1 MRIDQMLEVVPQP
14 AAGAAEAPAPTCCA
28 VHLQTLPGMDLE
40 KMGYVPL
47 LDGKDPERLLRSFQ
61 EAPQF
66 SQVPLAKLFRERR
79 GCLQV
84 ILLAESGYYAQQAAL
99 YLASFAQ
106 IERGRQREK
115 ERSEDSFWENTGLEE
130 LFEAEEGN
138 PLSMALTVVSPRMLD
153 PALQEEKRQGA
164 AVLYGGREEPFQMT
178 KLDTPAV
185 LVAAPSGPV
194 LTERIIRQLLDCRGR
209 DLIEHPLDRFIALQP
224 DQVDLEWLE
233 ELRFTYGF
241 HVCRVGQPSQD
252 YLCRFLREQIHELMD
267 PFGSGVEQET
277 LVSQADLD
285 RVVSQTRRF
294 RGDQF
299 SETDLE
305 SLVLWAVQRDA
316 ALPLKTEDLLF
327 SPFQDR
333 KTGWRDLSE
342 MVGLEEVKQTLR
354 RRLAAAA
361 LEDHRRQ
368 RGLKVEPACRNMA
381 FSGPPGTGKSVTAR
395 LAARILREEGRGTG
409 RFVEAG
415 REQLIGSYLGQ
426 TSPMVAELFQRA
438 KGGVLFIDEA
448 GALLDDGQDIY
459 AAEAVNALVRHMEL
473 EPETT
478 VIFATYPGEME
489 RLLASNPGLSS
500 RVAQVLDFPGY
511 DDGILWD
518 IFQGFAR
525 REGYALPEGTREVCD
540 AFFAE
545 LRQRKG
551 ERFGNGREA
560 RRLYQGA
567 VEEMA
572 LRVLEGQEEAL
583 VLADLEEASKRLL
596 AQPGK
601 ERRSIGF

>member
-1 MRIDQMLEVVPQP
+1 
-14 AAGAAEAPAPTCCA
+14 
-28 VHLQTLPGMDLE
+28 
-40 KMGYVPL
+40 
-47 LDGKDPERLLRSFQ
+47 
-61 EAPQF
+61 
-66 SQVPLAKLFRERR
+66 
-79 GCLQV
+79 
-84 ILLAESGYYAQQAAL
+84 
-99 YLASFAQ
+99 
-106 IERGRQREK
+106 
-115 ERSEDSFWENTGLEE
+115 
-130 LFEAEEGN
+130 
-138 PLSMALTVVSPRMLD
+138 
-153 PALQEEKRQGA
+153 
-164 AVLYGGREEPFQMT
+164 
-178 KLDTPAV
+178 
-185 LVAAPSGPV
+185 
-194 LTERIIRQLLDCRGR
+194 
-209 DLIEHPLDRFIALQP
+209 
-224 DQVDLEWLE
+224 
-233 ELRFTYGF
+233 
-241 HVCRVGQPSQD
+241 
-252 YLCRFLREQIHELMD
+252 
-267 PFGSGVEQET
+267 
-277 LVSQADLD
+277 
-285 RVVSQTRRF
+285 
-294 RGDQF
+294 
-299 SETDLE
+299 
-305 SLVLWAVQRDA
+305 
-316 ALPLKTEDLLF
+316 
-327 SPFQDR
+327 
-333 KTGWRDLSE
+333 

-500 RVAQVLDFPGY
+500 RVAQVLDFPVY

-525 REGYALPEGTREVCD
+525 REGYALPEGTRELCD

-545 LRQRKG
+545 LRQRRG

>member
-1 MRIDQMLEVVPQP
+1 
-14 AAGAAEAPAPTCCA
+14 
-28 VHLQTLPGMDLE
+28 
-40 KMGYVPL
+40 
-47 LDGKDPERLLRSFQ
+47 
-61 EAPQF
+61 
-66 SQVPLAKLFRERR
+66 
-79 GCLQV
+79 
-84 ILLAESGYYAQQAAL
+84 
-99 YLASFAQ
+99 
-106 IERGRQREK
+106 
-115 ERSEDSFWENTGLEE
+115 
-130 LFEAEEGN
+130 
-138 PLSMALTVVSPRMLD
+138 
-153 PALQEEKRQGA
+153 
-164 AVLYGGREEPFQMT
+164 
-178 KLDTPAV
+178 
-185 LVAAPSGPV
+185 
-194 LTERIIRQLLDCRGR
+194 
-209 DLIEHPLDRFIALQP
+209 
-224 DQVDLEWLE
+224 
-233 ELRFTYGF
+233 
-241 HVCRVGQPSQD
+241 
-252 YLCRFLREQIHELMD
+252 
-267 PFGSGVEQET
+267 
-277 LVSQADLD
+277 
-285 RVVSQTRRF
+285 
-294 RGDQF
+294 
-299 SETDLE
+299 
-305 SLVLWAVQRDA
+305 
-316 ALPLKTEDLLF
+316 
-327 SPFQDR
+327 
-333 KTGWRDLSE
+333 

-395 LAARILREEGRGTG
+395 LAARILREEGR
-409 RFVEAG
+409 
-415 REQLIGSYLGQ
+415 EQLIGSYLGQ

-448 GALLDDGQDIY
+448 GALLDDGQDTY

-525 REGYALPEGTREVCD
+525 REGYALPEGTRELCD

>member
-130 LFEAEEGN
+130 LFEAEERN

-164 AVLYGGREEPFQMT
+164 AVLYGGREEPFQMA

-194 LTERIIRQLLDCRGR
+194 LTERIIRQLLDCQGR

-500 RVAQVLDFPGY
+500 RVAQVLDFPVY

-525 REGYALPEGTREVCD
+525 REGYALPEGTRELCD

-545 LRQRKG
+545 LRQRRG

>member
-448 GALLDDGQDIY
+448 GTLLDDGQDIY

-525 REGYALPEGTREVCD
+525 REGYALPEGTRELCD

>member
-1 MRIDQMLEVVPQP
+1 
-14 AAGAAEAPAPTCCA
+14 
-28 VHLQTLPGMDLE
+28 
-40 KMGYVPL
+40 
-47 LDGKDPERLLRSFQ
+47 
-61 EAPQF
+61 
-66 SQVPLAKLFRERR
+66 
-79 GCLQV
+79 
-84 ILLAESGYYAQQAAL
+84 
-99 YLASFAQ
+99 
-106 IERGRQREK
+106 
-115 ERSEDSFWENTGLEE
+115 
-130 LFEAEEGN
+130 
-138 PLSMALTVVSPRMLD
+138 
-153 PALQEEKRQGA
+153 
-164 AVLYGGREEPFQMT
+164 
-178 KLDTPAV
+178 
-185 LVAAPSGPV
+185 
-194 LTERIIRQLLDCRGR
+194 
-209 DLIEHPLDRFIALQP
+209 
-224 DQVDLEWLE
+224 
-233 ELRFTYGF
+233 
-241 HVCRVGQPSQD
+241 
-252 YLCRFLREQIHELMD
+252 
-267 PFGSGVEQET
+267 
-277 LVSQADLD
+277 
-285 RVVSQTRRF
+285 
-294 RGDQF
+294 
-299 SETDLE
+299 
-305 SLVLWAVQRDA
+305 
-316 ALPLKTEDLLF
+316 
-327 SPFQDR
+327 
-333 KTGWRDLSE
+333 
-342 MVGLEEVKQTLR
+342 MVGLEEVKQTR

-473 EPETT
+473 GPETT

-525 REGYALPEGTREVCD
+525 REGYALPEGTRELCD
-540 AFFAE
+540 AFFGE